1 MNKPWKLILLLTG
14 IFITGGVT
22 GSFLTVQFG
31 RNWINQRVAAEK
43 WAPDHLRKLTERLD
57 LTAEQVEKLKP
68 IVHRNMEEIGR
79 LRSDS
84 MKETRSVFE
93 RMEREIAAQLTPEQ
107 RTKFDELNRQK
118 RERLRKLMEKRAHE
132 EQRDGPRPP
141 RDNPDAPKPPPPGA
155 APRDAGT

>member
-14 IFITGGVT
+14 IFLAGGVT
-22 GSFLTVQFG
+22 GSFLTVRFG
-31 RNWINQRVAAEK
+31 RNWINQRVATEK
-43 WAPDHLRKLTERLD
+43 WAPDHLRKLTERLE
-57 LTAEQVEKLKP
+57 LTSEQVEKLKP

-84 MKETRSVFE
+84 VKETRSVFE

-107 RTKFDELNRQK
+107 RAKFEEFNRQK
-118 RERLRKLMEKRAHE
+118 RERLRKLMDRRPGE
-132 EQRDGPRPP
+132 ETREGARPP
-141 RDNPDAPKPPPPGA
+141 KDNPDGPKPPPPGP